1 MTVIA
6 GDTDALVSAAGLDAL
21 DAGSLVIGGV
31 RSRTSKGITI
41 TPLANGLVVANDSSV
56 PLTAPEILLTAQPG
70 LGPTKV
76 VLDQAGDSGGTATG
90 RPGLPRWR
98 PRCRSSSAEHF

>member
-21 DAGSLVIGGV
+21 DAGSLAIGGG

-41 TPLANGLVVANDSSV
+41 TPLANGLVVATDSSV
-56 PLTAPEILLTAQPG
+56 PLTAPDILLTPQPALVATKG
-70 LGPTKV
+70 LHEQTGATDVAASGVRVGPPSR
-76 VLDQAGDSGGTATG
+76 A
-90 RPGLPRWR
+90 
-98 PRCRSSSAEHF
+98 